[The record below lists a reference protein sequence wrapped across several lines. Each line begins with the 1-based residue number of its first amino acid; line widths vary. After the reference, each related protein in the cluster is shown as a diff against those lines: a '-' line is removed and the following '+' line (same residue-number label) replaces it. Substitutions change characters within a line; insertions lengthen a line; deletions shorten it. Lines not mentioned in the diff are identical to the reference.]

1 MFLKRKKTSQKLL
14 IGYAISGFG
23 DQFYTFAIPLLL
35 LTRSR
40 SAILMGLLTAM
51 EYLPT
56 ALFGLVIG
64 SIFDK
69 YSRKKIMF
77 FSLIMQAILILI
89 IPLLILHDFPIA
101 LILFMIFLIGTF
113 DLMSWTGYQ
122 ILISESVSENEL
134 SKISGTV
141 GLISS
146 IQKTFGPGI
155 AAIIVNL
162 FNYFGGFILDA
173 ISFCYLT
180 YVVKDIGTTNDEH
193 FNKGKKSICRTLS
206 QGLKFILQEHDVK
219 WLIASFFAANIGFQ
233 VVIPMLTFLLK
244 VQTHASINEIS
255 IFFTISSIAS
265 ILGNFIYLHFSK
277 KIKLGTQL
285 IVIGLIITA
294 GFITMLAMKSLLIF
308 TTGYAI
314 VSFGSVWAQANFF
327 TIIQFKTPDQY
338 KGMVTATSTSL
349 TRITGPLMA
358 ALSGLLVKISSFLV
372 FIIAIVCLILSV
384 LITLISGLKRLGKL
398 TN

>member
-1 MFLKRKKTSQKLL
+1 MKQDKKLL

-77 FSLIMQAILILI
+77 FSLIIQAILILI

-101 LILFMIFLIGTF
+101 LVLFMIFLIGTF

-134 SKISGTV
+134 SRISGTV

-146 IQKTFGPGI
+146 IQKTFGSGI

-162 FNYFGGFILDA
+162 FNYLGGFILDS
-173 ISFCYLT
+173 ISFGYLT
-180 YVVKDIGTTNDEH
+180 YVVKDIETTNNE
-193 FNKGKKSICRTLS
+193 NNVQSKKSIRQTLS
-206 QGLKFILQEHDVK
+206 QGLKFILKEHDIK
-219 WLIASFFAANIGFQ
+219 WLIISFFAANVGFQ

-244 VQTHASINEIS
+244 VQTRASINEIS
-255 IFFTISSIAS
+255 IFFTVSSIAS
-265 ILGNFIYLHFSK
+265 ILGNFVYLRFSK

-285 IVIGLIITA
+285 IVIGLIITV
-294 GFITMLAMKSLLIF
+294 GFTTMLAIKSLLIF
-308 TTGYAI
+308 TIGYAI

-327 TIIQFKTPDQY
+327 TIIQSKTPDQY

-358 ALSGLLVKISSFLV
+358 ALSGLLVKISPSLIFFAAIICLV
-372 FIIAIVCLILSV
+372 LSV
-384 LITLISGLKRLGKL
+384 LITLISGLGTLKYLNKQ
-398 TN
+398 